1 MQIPRCRVLAI
12 RSTRLILKT
21 QHGTIASAKGIVK
34 PSAEKYVNRSVDRAQ
49 RVKGTN
55 RLEAFSDGVIAIIIT
70 LLIFEVRV
78 PALTGHSTSAVLHA
92 LLGIAPKI
100 VSFAISFFTVAIF
113 WVNHHHM
120 FVTVAYTNWR
130 LLWYNNAL
138 LFWLAI
144 VPFTTAF
151 IGDYPT
157 LPVVVSLYALVLCLA
172 ALSFSVMFHYVFF
185 RSDLTLDSVP
195 VAERRREWKRGCWA
209 FALYGVAS
217 LLALLYVY
225 AALVVIAVIPFLF
238 VVPKVVQKARD

>member
-1 MQIPRCRVLAI
+1 M
-12 RSTRLILKT
+12 
-21 QHGTIASAKGIVK
+21 
-34 PSAEKYVNRSVDRAQ
+34 ERSVDRSQ
-49 RVKGTN
+49 RVKGTG

-92 LLGIAPKI
+92 LLGIAPKL

-113 WVNHHHM
+113 WVNHHHI
-120 FVTVAYTNWR
+120 FVAVVHTNWK
-130 LLWYNNAL
+130 LLWYNNTL

-157 LPVVVSLYALVLCLA
+157 LPVVVSLYALILCLA
-172 ALSFSVMFHYVFF
+172 ALSFSLMFHYVFF
-185 RSDLTLDSVP
+185 RSDLTLESVP
-195 VAERRREWKRGCWA
+195 IAERRREWKRGCWA
-209 FALYGVAS
+209 FILYAVAS
-217 LLALLYVY
+217 LVALVYVY

-238 VVPKVVQKARD
+238 VVPRLVQKARD